1 MNDNQLIR
9 LKKDE
14 SYTSNRESQDTIRI
28 TTQTIPRTPSE
39 FPPQRGSEHSLFHFP
54 SMSFTLKQASLTII
68 RELFYKWG
76 QQKPGKDP
84 AGRLEQ

>member
-28 TTQTIPRTPSE
+28 TTQTE
-39 FPPQRGSEHSLFHFP
+39 FPECHQNSHPKGAQNTASPISLVC
-54 SMSFTLKQASLTII
+54 LL
-68 RELFYKWG
+68 L
-76 QQKPGKDP
+76 
-84 AGRLEQ
+84 